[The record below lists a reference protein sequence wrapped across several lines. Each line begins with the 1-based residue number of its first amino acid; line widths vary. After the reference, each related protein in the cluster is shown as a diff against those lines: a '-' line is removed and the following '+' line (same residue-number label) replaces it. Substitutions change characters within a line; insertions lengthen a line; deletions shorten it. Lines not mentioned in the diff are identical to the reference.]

1 MSAAS
6 ATAVRA
12 QAREAY
18 RDSVAAGAVLS
29 GKAFGERFGRSARWG
44 RERIAESRPAEPS
57 GGATVGGGPDDAV
70 EATGAAATRQPAAA
84 AAAAAPAAGARFVAW
99 LGFLFGAVMSV
110 AANVLHTWLPAV
122 HEPPGWAP
130 GIAPQIGSAV
140 ISYSH
145 LHDVLTAWQYGPL
158 GAAVGPLVLDG
169 LMVVSGFALLT
180 MSRRPEHNGRH
191 RQAAAAADDV
201 ADRGRL

>member
-1 MSAAS
+1 MSVAS

-29 GKAFGERFGRSARWG
+29 GKALGERFGRSARWG
-44 RERIAESRPAEPS
+44 RERIAESRPAEPP
-57 GGATVGGGPDDAV
+57 GGATVGGGPGDAV
-70 EATGAAATRQPAAA
+70 EATGAAATRQP

-140 ISYSH
+140 WPVGLLLSVEVLSRVRWAPGLWWSLARYGGAGMVAVGSAVISYSH

-158 GAAVGPLVLDG
+158 GAAVGRWCWTG
-169 LMVVSGFALLT
+169 
-180 MSRRPEHNGRH
+180 
-191 RQAAAAADDV
+191 
-201 ADRGRL
+201 